1 MNRERYLVKSNG
13 DNIEGTKIGLIH
25 FLELCKKYGNGVI
38 VVPMLQNVNHSMLTT
53 VLGEEL
59 SKKLIKNRTLAIEN
73 GKTISLCSVNT
84 LKNYTHANV
93 YLALWG
99 SKDTIQLIE
108 KICHNGNAIV
118 LVTWVPEDSKDWI
131 SQNAV
136 TIVYDDKK
144 N

>member
-13 DNIEGTKIGLIH
+13 DNIEGTRVGLIN
-25 FLELCKKYGNGVI
+25 FLELCQKYGNGVI

-73 GKTISLCSVNT
+73 GKTISLCSANT
-84 LKNYTHANV
+84 LKNYTYANV

-99 SKDTIQLIE
+99 SKDTIQVIE
-108 KICHNGNAIV
+108 KTCHNGKAIV
-118 LVTWVPEDSKDWI
+118 LVTWIPEDSKDWI

-136 TIVYDDKK
+136 TIVYDDNKD
-144 N
+144 